1 MKIIC
6 SRKEQE
12 KLVEILSNA
21 QETIIL
27 SIIEWEREAP
37 SKDEDNLH

>member
-6 SRKEQE
+6 TKKEQE
-12 KLVEILSNA
+12 KLVEILCNA
-21 QETIIL
+21 QETILL

-37 SKDEDNLH
+37 PKDDSN